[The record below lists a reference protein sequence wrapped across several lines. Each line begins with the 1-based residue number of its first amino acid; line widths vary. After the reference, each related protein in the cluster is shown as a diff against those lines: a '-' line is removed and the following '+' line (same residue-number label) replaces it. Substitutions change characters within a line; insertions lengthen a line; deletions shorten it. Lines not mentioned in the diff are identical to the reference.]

1 MYACLARCANSQ
13 ILHLAQAACLEL
25 YFEPLQSE
33 MVYLTQIGV
42 QQQLPHVYILLLC
55 LLKKPLLS
63 LQQQV
68 HVLTYYKG

>member
-13 ILHLAQAACLEL
+13 ILHLARAACLEL
-25 YFEPLQSE
+25 SFGPLQSE
-33 MVYLTQIGV
+33 LVYLTQIRV

-55 LLKKPLLS
+55 LLKKPLLG

-68 HVLTYYKG
+68 HVLTYYNS

>member
-13 ILHLAQAACLEL
+13 ILQLAQAACLEL

>member
-13 ILHLAQAACLEL
+13 MFDVAQAACLE
-25 YFEPLQSE
+25 PSSSQ

-42 QQQLPHVYILLLC
+42 QQQLPHVYIPLLC
-55 LLKKPLLS
+55 LLKKPLLG